1 MIVAA
6 LGVACTKTGASS
18 AGAAQSGGTAPA
30 PLAPLGN
37 ACDRH
42 LVTTQDVAG
51 ILRDPITKMKSLAT
65 DGDAQSCQFETAAFA
80 LVTVTL
86 RPGLGNATV
95 GAWASG
101 RMPMSAAPLIG
112 VGDRAV
118 WVAELKEVI
127 ATKNDLLCDIG
138 VGGPPGASV
147 AADVVEKRLGDLCNT
162 VFAKQ

>member
-1 MIVAA
+1 VAA
-6 LGVACTKTGASS
+6 LGAACTKTGASS
-18 AGAAQSGGTAPA
+18 AGAAQTGSSAPVT
-30 PLAPLGN
+30 PAPLGN
-37 ACDRH
+37 VCDRH
-42 LVTTQDVAG
+42 LVTTEDVAG
-51 ILRDPITKMKSLAT
+51 VLRDPITTMKSLAA

-95 GAWASG
+95 GAWAGG
-101 RMPMSAAPLIG
+101 RMPISAAPLVG

-127 ATKNDLLCDIG
+127 ATRNDVLCDIG

-147 AADVVEKRLGDLCNT
+147 AADVVKKRLGDLCNT
-162 VFAKQ
+162 IFAKQ